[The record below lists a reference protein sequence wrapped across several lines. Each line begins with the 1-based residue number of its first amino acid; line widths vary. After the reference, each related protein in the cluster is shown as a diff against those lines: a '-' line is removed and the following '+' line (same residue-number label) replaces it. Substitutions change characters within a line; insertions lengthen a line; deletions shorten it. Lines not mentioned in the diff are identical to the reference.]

1 MKKEIKTF
9 RERLKKANKTETE
22 RRRKEDAIELE
33 MQEDETKKRKEED
46 ARREAADRA
55 LAGVFEKERK
65 RLEKIE
71 REQREEEEEMLGFL
85 RERIERLEKND
96 EDIAAYAKDALVVA
110 RQAVKDLESELET
123 QKSAVMKRRKQCA
136 KEARKRVKEMQ
147 RNREAEENRVN
158 KALKGG
164 KGANDEDNQELEKK
178 RFEYKLRMD
187 TEQHEKMLMDEA
199 RLQLIEDADIKR
211 VEVTLN
217 EALVAVEKV
226 KDEEGERRDFV
237 QKELSVFLD
246 EFAIK
251 DYEVQS
257 RRENFDATLSSE
269 CE

>member
-1 MKKEIKTF
+1 
-9 RERLKKANKTETE
+9 
-22 RRRKEDAIELE
+22 
-33 MQEDETKKRKEED
+33 
-46 ARREAADRA
+46 
-55 LAGVFEKERK
+55 
-65 RLEKIE
+65 
-71 REQREEEEEMLGFL
+71 
-85 RERIERLEKND
+85 
-96 EDIAAYAKDALVVA
+96 
-110 RQAVKDLESELET
+110 
-123 QKSAVMKRRKQCA
+123 
-136 KEARKRVKEMQ
+136 MQ

-164 KGANDEDNQELEKK
+164 KGGNDEDNQELEKK

-199 RLQLIEDADIKR
+199 RLQLIEVDIKR

-257 RRENFDATLSSE
+257 RRESLCINVIERVRSGVDYREERGSANTHRGRSEARRIHEVAEKPTEERGGTKSEVGPRPFRGRAKVGRDEISFFRARDEVKTLEDQRLRHRSRRKMQMRRLYFSRYI
-269 CE
+269 